1 MLRNTYIA
9 YLVCNIFNIL
19 INNNNNYYYYYNY
32 NYNNNCCCCSSK
44 VPIWLITYCQIVR
57 FRYFYYVNLN
67 SKRIYA
73 VVWSL
78 TFHMNFRTF
87 WINLIAFCTF
97 FLLFSYKCAVYVYL
111 CTFAFECSFS
121 NWPCPALLSLHVNK
135 LNLIKLYYQDI
146 QKKKMCSLPTFFL
159 IITYLMLLYMWFF
172 VCFLCVYFVFFFVFS
187 YIPVLSLHWPYGS
200 CVSALL
206 TNNWIIVI
214 IIIIIIIN
222 LPFC

>member
-1 MLRNTYIA
+1 LVFLLQQWLRGCTSMLRNTYIA

-19 INNNNNYYYYYNY
+19 INNNNNNYNYNNY
-32 NYNNNCCCCSSK
+32 NYNNNCCCCCSSK

-146 QKKKMCSLPTFFL
+146 QKKNVFL
-159 IITYLMLLYMWFF
+159 TN
-172 VCFLCVYFVFFFVFS
+172 FFFNYNIFNAVVYVIFCLFS
-187 YIPVLSLHWPYGS
+187 MCLLCFFFCIFLYS
-200 CVSALL
+200 CAISTLALWIL
-206 TNNWIIVI
+206 CQCITNK
-214 IIIIIIIN
+214 
-222 LPFC
+222 